1 MVALARLAERRG
13 KAGLKTSVRLG
24 LALGI
29 MLQAICSF
37 RGGDFAP
44 IPTEP
49 ETPCLKEANEICKDK
64 LKATDMGNCVARE
77 KYRCELEEQQPKDAP
92 TPSSS

>member
-1 MVALARLAERRG
+1 M
-13 KAGLKTSVRLG
+13 KTLLR
-24 LALGI
+24 LALGLF

-49 ETPCLKEANEICKDK
+49 ETPCLKEANEICKEK
-64 LKATDMGNCVARE
+64 LKSADMGNCVARE
-77 KYRCELEEQQPKDAP
+77 KYRCELEEQQQKDNPNPAP

>member
-1 MVALARLAERRG
+1 M
-13 KAGLKTSVRLG
+13 KTLVR
-24 LALGI
+24 LALGLF

-44 IPTEP
+44 MPSEP

-64 LKATDMGNCVARE
+64 LKSADMGNCVARE
-77 KYRCELEEQQPKDAP
+77 KYRCELEEQQPKDNPP
-92 TPSSS
+92 TPGSGSF